1 MDWEL
6 AGLILCTF
14 SGLVLFVSRNW
25 RWNLLSLSLVYPGGF
40 MLLIDHWPVEQSAIL
55 LVGGWMGAAVLGA
68 TRQADDFQQPAR
80 DAGVVFRLLLFSLLL
95 LVAWSAS
102 EGAGV
107 WIPGISQEAAM
118 AGILLAGAGMVR
130 TGIVREPLQIVLSLL
145 ALIAGFEWVYA
156 FVESSALMTALLAVV
171 NLGLAVT
178 GSYLAAFTDLDE
190 GGAPL

>member
-6 AGLILCTF
+6 AGLILCTL

-25 RWNLLSLSLVYPGGF
+25 RWNLLSLSLIYPGGF

-118 AGILLAGAGMVR
+118 AGILLAGSGMVR

-178 GSYLAAFTDLDE
+178 GSYLTAFTGLDE
-190 GGAPL
+190 GDAPL